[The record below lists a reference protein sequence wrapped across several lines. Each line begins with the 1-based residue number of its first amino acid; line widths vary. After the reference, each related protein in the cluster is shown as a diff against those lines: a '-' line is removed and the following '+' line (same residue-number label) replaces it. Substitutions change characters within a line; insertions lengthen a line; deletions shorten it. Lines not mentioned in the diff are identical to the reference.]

1 MLMASLVEL
10 AHERRRF
17 DYRRLHALMKRD
29 GIHANYKR
37 VDRFYREAGL
47 AVRCRCRHHGVMI
60 ERERR
65 ALPSEPRGWVNWF
78 RGGRIV
84 EGAASEV

>member
-1 MLMASLVEL
+1 MLLDETKADYENEMLMSSLVDL

-37 VDRFYREAGL
+37 VHRFYREAGL
-47 AVRCRCRHHGVMI
+47 AVRCRCRYHGVVI
-60 ERERR
+60 EREQR
-65 ALPSEPRGWVNWF
+65 ALSSGPRGWAN
-78 RGGRIV
+78 
-84 EGAASEV
+84 